1 MFFLI
6 CLTFLSVYIEVRNI
20 RDVKRFHVRLGRK
33 DCVRERCE
41 MDFSAGAA
49 WMDGEVMPVSE
60 AKISVFDWGLTR
72 SDITYD
78 VVHVWEG
85 AFFRL
90 DDYLER
96 FEISMEKLRL
106 EVGMEKSAIRS
117 ALIELVAT
125 SGLQSA
131 YVSMVAS
138 RGTPI
143 IPGTRDPRACSNHFY
158 AWAVPFIWVIPEEIA
173 KRGAH
178 ISIAQ
183 DVRRISSNSVDPK
196 VKNYHWGDMTA
207 ALFQALDDGYDTTVL
222 LDHNGLVTEGPGFN
236 IFAVIDGSVVT
247 PRSGM
252 LEGISRKTV
261 LEICEELGIPCA
273 VNDISKDE
281 FMDAQ
286 EVFTTTTAGG
296 LVPVTRVNGHIFSN
310 DVIGLTTAKILLTY
324 WDWHKRED
332 LVLKVKY
339 IDI

>member
-1 MFFLI
+1 
-6 CLTFLSVYIEVRNI
+6 
-20 RDVKRFHVRLGRK
+20 
-33 DCVRERCE
+33 
-41 MDFSAGAA
+41 MDFSTGAA
-49 WMDGEVMPVSE
+49 WMNGQVMPVSE

-72 SDITYD
+72 SDVTYD

-90 DDYLER
+90 DDYLDR
-96 FEISMEKLRL
+96 FEVSMEKLRL
-106 EVGMEKSAIRS
+106 NVGMDRHSIRA

-143 IPGTRDPRACSNHFY
+143 VPGTRDPRACNNHFY
-158 AWAVPFIWVIPEEIA
+158 ACAVPFIWVIPEDVA

-178 ISIAQ
+178 ISIAE
-183 DVRRISSNSVDPK
+183 DARRIPSNSVDPT

-247 PRSGM
+247 PKSGM

-261 LEICEELGIPCA
+261 LEICQELCIPCEA
-273 VNDISKDE
+273 TDIKKGE
-281 FMDAQ
+281 FANAQ
-286 EVFTTTTAGG
+286 EVFTATTAGG
-296 LVPVTRVNGHIFSN
+296 PVPVTRVNGRILGN
-310 DVIGLTTAKILLTY
+310 DIIGPISEKILQTY
-324 WDWHKRED
+324 WEWHRRED
-332 LVLKVKY
+332 LSLKVVYNKSG
-339 IDI
+339 

>member
-1 MFFLI
+1 
-6 CLTFLSVYIEVRNI
+6 
-20 RDVKRFHVRLGRK
+20 
-33 DCVRERCE
+33 

-49 WMDGEVMPVSE
+49 WMSGQVIPISE

-78 VVHVWEG
+78 VVHVWDG

-90 DDYLER
+90 DDYLDR
-96 FEISMEKLRL
+96 FELSMKKLRFD
-106 EVGMEKSAIRS
+106 VGMGRSTIRS

-143 IPGTRDPRACSNHFY
+143 APGNRDPRACTNHFY
-158 AWAVPFIWVIPEEIA
+158 AWAVPFIWVIPKDVV

-183 DVRRISSNSVDPK
+183 DARRIPSTSVDPT

-207 ALFQALDDGYDTTVL
+207 ALFQALDEGYDTTVL
-222 LDHNGLVTEGPGFN
+222 LDHNDLVTEGPGFN
-236 IFAVIDGSVVT
+236 IFAVISDRVIT
-247 PRSGM
+247 PKSGM

-261 LEICEELGIPCA
+261 FEICAELGIPCEA
-273 VNDISKDE
+273 TDIQKDD
-281 FMDAQ
+281 FISAS
-286 EVFTTTTAGG
+286 EVFTATTAGG
-296 LVPVTRVNGHIFSN
+296 LVPVTRVNGRILGN
-310 DVIGLTTAKILLTY
+310 DVIGPTTAKILQTY
-324 WDWHKRED
+324 WDWHRRED
-332 LVLKVKY
+332 LALKVHY
-339 IDI
+339 NIG

>member
-1 MFFLI
+1 
-6 CLTFLSVYIEVRNI
+6 
-20 RDVKRFHVRLGRK
+20 
-33 DCVRERCE
+33 

-49 WMDGEVMPVSE
+49 WMSGQVIPISE

-78 VVHVWEG
+78 VVHVWDG

-90 DDYLER
+90 DDYLDR
-96 FEISMEKLRL
+96 FELSMKKLRFD
-106 EVGMEKSAIRS
+106 VGMGRSTIRS

-143 IPGTRDPRACSNHFY
+143 APGNRDPRACTNHFY
-158 AWAVPFIWVIPEEIA
+158 AWAVPFIWIIPKDVV

-183 DVRRISSNSVDPK
+183 DARRIPSTSVDPT

-207 ALFQALDDGYDTTVL
+207 ALFQALDEGYDTTVL
-222 LDHNGLVTEGPGFN
+222 LDHNDLVTEGPGFN
-236 IFAVIDGSVVT
+236 IFAVISDRVIT
-247 PRSGM
+247 PKSGM

-261 LEICEELGIPCA
+261 FEICAELGIPCEA
-273 VNDISKDE
+273 TDIQKDD
-281 FMDAQ
+281 FISAS
-286 EVFTTTTAGG
+286 EVFTATTAGG
-296 LVPVTRVNGHIFSN
+296 LVPVTRVNGRILGN
-310 DVIGLTTAKILLTY
+310 DVIGPTTAKILQTY
-324 WDWHKRED
+324 WDWHRRED
-332 LVLKVKY
+332 LALKVHY
-339 IDI
+339 NIG